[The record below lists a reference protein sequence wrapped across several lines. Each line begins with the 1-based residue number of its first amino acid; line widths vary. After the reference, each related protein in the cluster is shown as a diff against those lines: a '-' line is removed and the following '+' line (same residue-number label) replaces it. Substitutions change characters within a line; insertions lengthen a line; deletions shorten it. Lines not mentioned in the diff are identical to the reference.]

1 MKVRGVKA
9 IFFDIGSTLYNV
21 EIKECPL
28 WCTAIS
34 EKLRDLG
41 INVSANDV
49 LNAFKNARE
58 ELKMLFA
65 PNELW
70 YLAILSLTLKKLGIV
85 PKPKVTMIIYR
96 VFTKTFS
103 KSFKLKTEAKEALKT
118 LKDMGLKI
126 GIISNSSSNDVVYE
140 ALIKDN
146 LEEYIDVLVTSQQ
159 ISWKKPNPRIFHYA
173 CELLSVKPQE
183 AVHVGDNPYAD
194 ILGSKKAG
202 LMAIQIITKNNK
214 PSPYADFVVHNL
226 SEIPEIIKTIK
237 TF

>member
-1 MKVRGVKA
+1 MKLRCIKA
-9 IFFDIGSTLYNV
+9 VFFDIGNTLYNV
-21 EIKECPL
+21 EIKDSPL
-28 WCTAIS
+28 WCNAIS

-41 INVSANDV
+41 INVSVNDV

-58 ELKMLFA
+58 ELKTLFA

-70 YLAILSLTLKKLGIV
+70 YLAILSLTLKRLGIV
-85 PKPKVTMIIYR
+85 PKPKIAMIVYK

-103 KSFKLKTEAKEALKT
+103 ESFKLKAKAEEALRT
-118 LKDMGLKI
+118 LKDMGLRI

-140 ALIKDN
+140 ALVKDD
-146 LEEYIDVLVTSQQ
+146 LEKYIDVLVTSQQ
-159 ISWKKPNPRIFHYA
+159 ISWKKPSPRIFHYA

-183 AVHVGDNPYAD
+183 AIHVGDDPYAD

-202 LMAIQIITKNNK
+202 LVAIQILTKNNK

-226 SEIPEIIKTIK
+226 SEIPEIIKTFLV
-237 TF
+237 T